1 MVQMRYFL
9 KLAYNGKN
17 FHGWQLQD
25 NAITVQQVLNEI
37 MSIYIGET
45 IELTGCG
52 RTDTG
57 VHAKEFFAHFD
68 MSRLLSDEEKTK
80 AIYKLNCFLKKDIVI
95 YDIITVNPEAHARFD
110 ATSRTY
116 NYIIYRNKNPFN
128 TEPSYY
134 YPFKLDVE
142 LMNRGAALLFN
153 YTDFSCF
160 SKSNTQVYTN
170 NCTIMEAYWK
180 QNEDELIFTI
190 KADRFLRNMVRAIV
204 GTMLDLGNG
213 RISIDDLK
221 NIIENKNRSDAG
233 FSVPAHAL
241 FLTKVEYPYL

>member
-1 MVQMRYFL
+1 MKYFL

-17 FHGWQLQD
+17 YHGWQLQN
-25 NAITVQQVLNEI
+25 NAITVQKVLNDTL
-37 MSIYIGET
+37 SIYFGQT

-57 VHAKEFFAHFD
+57 VHAKDFYAHFELNLELND
-68 MSRLLSDEEKTK
+68 ADR
-80 AIYKLNCFLKKDIVI
+80 ANAVNKLNRFLKSDVVIFDILSVH
-95 YDIITVNPEAHARFD
+95 PEAHARFD
-110 ATSRTY
+110 AISRTY
-116 NYIIYRNKNPFN
+116 VYNISRFKNPFF
-128 TEPSYY
+128 TEFSYY
-134 YPFKLDVE
+134 YPYKLDIDI
-142 LMNRGAALLFN
+142 MNKGADLLFN
-153 YTDFSCF
+153 YIDFSCF

-170 NCTIMEAYWK
+170 NCQIMEAKW
-180 QNEDELIFTI
+180 ELTVDELNFTI

-204 GTMLDLGNG
+204 GTLLDLGNQ
-213 RISIDDLK
+213 RITLDDFK